1 MNFMISFVGDQENDS
16 DDNIP
21 SPSNEN
27 NNMDVAPPAEFDH
40 QLPARHAVSEII
52 TTLYYVQQPYHNY
65 IKYLFF

>member
-1 MNFMISFVGDQENDS
+1 MISFVGDQENDS
-16 DDNIP
+16 DDNMP
-21 SPSNEN
+21 SPSNNEN

-40 QLPARHAVSEII
+40 HLPARHAVSEII